1 MLSESDL
8 AELEATLLPALE
20 RHHLRLLAHG
30 LRTLQ
35 AISASQGSS
44 AQDRQI
50 PGRASLERWA
60 LEQEAVAGDQAFA
73 AALAQQLLGAHGQL
87 EAIGQPIGKAPLDL
101 ELADLIA
108 WATASVGHLNIL
120 SVTFT
125 VTLIGV
131 GIDYG
136 IYLLSRIEE
145 EYRVHAGD
153 LTAAITATLTTTG
166 KAIHKPIRNSSA
178 PHTQG

>member
-1 MLSESDL
+1 MNAPEGPLSAGEL

-35 AISASQGSS
+35 AISASQGIADSQGSS

-73 AALAQQLLGAHGQL
+73 AALAQQLLGAHTQL

-108 WATASVGHLNIL
+108 WATASANARLAIIAQPGPAL
-120 SVTFT
+120 S
-125 VTLIGV
+125 
-131 GIDYG
+131 
-136 IYLLSRIEE
+136 
-145 EYRVHAGD
+145 
-153 LTAAITATLTTTG
+153 
-166 KAIHKPIRNSSA
+166 
-178 PHTQG
+178 

>member
-1 MLSESDL
+1 MNAPEGPLSAGEL

-35 AISASQGSS
+35 AISASQGIAASQGSS

-108 WATASVGHLNIL
+108 WATASANARLAIIAKPGPAL
-120 SVTFT
+120 S
-125 VTLIGV
+125 
-131 GIDYG
+131 
-136 IYLLSRIEE
+136 
-145 EYRVHAGD
+145 
-153 LTAAITATLTTTG
+153 
-166 KAIHKPIRNSSA
+166 
-178 PHTQG
+178 

>member
-1 MLSESDL
+1 MNAPEGPLSAGEL

-35 AISASQGSS
+35 AISASQGIADSQGSS

-108 WATASVGHLNIL
+108 WATASANARLAIIAKPGPAL
-120 SVTFT
+120 S
-125 VTLIGV
+125 
-131 GIDYG
+131 
-136 IYLLSRIEE
+136 
-145 EYRVHAGD
+145 
-153 LTAAITATLTTTG
+153 
-166 KAIHKPIRNSSA
+166 
-178 PHTQG
+178 